1 MDKSNND
8 TDAVPLG
15 IFIWD
20 ADISLH
26 TTNSLQVPVVRKD
39 VQL

>member
-8 TDAVPLG
+8 TADVPLN
-15 IFIWD
+15 ILIWG

-26 TTNSLQVPVVRKD
+26 TTKSLQAPVVRKD